1 MIIFLCVTRM
11 DVVHC
16 IILNYYHQMKNDFI
30 NNDFH
35 KSNSQ
40 SVTYN
45 QEHNERMG
53 MQQTGNHLD
62 ILLCNILQ

>member
-1 MIIFLCVTRM
+1 MIIFLRVTRM

-35 KSNSQ
+35 
-40 SVTYN
+40 
-45 QEHNERMG
+45 
-53 MQQTGNHLD
+53 LD
-62 ILLCNILQ
+62 ILSCNILQ

>member
-1 MIIFLCVTRM
+1 MPKIYFHFFYIGWLSIEMIIFLRVTRM

-35 KSNSQ
+35 
-40 SVTYN
+40 
-45 QEHNERMG
+45 
-53 MQQTGNHLD
+53 LD
-62 ILLCNILQ
+62 ILSCNILQ